1 MEENHNEDCPY
12 LRRLVGAGGKILWPF
27 PYNIIVMYVLYQRV
41 HHYKCYGG
49 CSNVMTILRW
59 C

>member
-1 MEENHNEDCPY
+1 
-12 LRRLVGAGGKILWPF
+12 
-27 PYNIIVMYVLYQRV
+27 MYVLYQRV

-59 C
+59 CWLKSQSFP